1 MRLHFKHFK
10 AISSILMQL
19 PTEAVEA
26 KLFQTQLSTV
36 NRGFPLPHCTHYSL
50 FQEDVC
56 QVLTPAAQEL
66 NSAVLCKVSLYLRQD
81 EKSLLL

>member
-10 AISSILMQL
+10 AISSILMRL

-36 NRGFPLPHCTHYSL
+36 NGGFALPHCTHYCL
-50 FQEDVC
+50 FQEAVC
-56 QVLTPAAQEL
+56 QVMTPAAQEL
-66 NSAVLCKVSLYLRQD
+66 NTAVLCEV
-81 EKSLLL
+81 SLLLRL